1 MPPPPHW
8 NEARRNGAAITH
20 ACPRTLFVPR
30 GPLEFKLYNRKAY
43 LLSNGINRDTVPGLH
58 DGERLSFMV
67 FFGDRGSW
75 RKMLPNSRSQL
86 SCGAVLSVSGS
97 APTHKVGSEV
107 NNAMFKLGLLV
118 QACLTADKNGCP
130 F

>member
-1 MPPPPHW
+1 MMVNGCLLW
-8 NEARRNGAAITH
+8 CFLVIEAQ
-20 ACPRTLFVPR
+20 
-30 GPLEFKLYNRKAY
+30 
-43 LLSNGINRDTVPGLH
+43 
-58 DGERLSFMV
+58 
-67 FFGDRGSW
+67 W